1 MEDRL
6 VSLMYLLT
14 RDYLPSGD
22 VVALVKDV
30 QALEGATPVFTNPHI
45 EGFARDMVQR
55 ITNGK
60 TNQQ

>member
-6 VSLMYLLT
+6 VTLMYLLT

-22 VVALVKDV
+22 VVALVKEV
-30 QALEGATPVFTNPHI
+30 QSMGNTPVVFTNPHI

-55 ITNGK
+55 ITGGK
-60 TNQQ
+60 TN